1 MSFTMSLINTLPN
14 INGGRLRTLWYS
26 DNEPTGDYFERLKA
40 SMSESESQTSIDYIK
55 RKFLQKRRKD
65 IRDKMTFDLR
75 YSLSDLVQKA
85 IEIESNIVQQ

>member
-26 DNEPTGDYFERLKA
+26 DNEPTVDYFERLKA

-85 IEIESNIVQQ
+85 IEIESNIAQQ